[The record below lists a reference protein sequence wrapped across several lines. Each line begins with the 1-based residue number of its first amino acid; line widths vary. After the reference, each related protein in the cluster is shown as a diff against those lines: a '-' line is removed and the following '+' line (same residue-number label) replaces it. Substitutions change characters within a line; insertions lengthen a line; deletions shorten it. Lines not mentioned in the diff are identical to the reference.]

1 MSYQKAKVT
10 SFFCGCLVI
19 VIVIIVGWLAGCE
32 LLCRL
37 STHFVEV
44 VVVVVVASRISSS
57 DLTCLSSSRYLLRYL
72 GR

>member
-44 VVVVVVASRISSS
+44 VVVVVVVVASRISPS
-57 DLTCLSSSRYLLRYL
+57 DLTCLGPSS
-72 GR
+72 